1 MTWILGWVFKYVFYL
16 GQSGR
21 SATMR
26 DTLLAF
32 PSQFSLRIDI
42 ENPARRVFAFRR
54 DGPIWSILPA
64 HETQSPTWILVFR
77 SEGVLRRILQMR
89 TSLHQA
95 FVERR
100 VALKGS
106 IPESIRLLRVFDV
119 VFSYLLPLPR
129 LLRSVARSPVPLPLL
144 TKAWRVLGFLVR
156 VPVWAFKK
164 DFDLR

>member
-1 MTWILGWVFKYVFYL
+1 
-16 GQSGR
+16 
-21 SATMR
+21 MR

-42 ENPARRVFAFRR
+42 ENPAKRVFAIRR
-54 DGPIWSILPA
+54 DGPIWSIVSAADIENP
-64 HETQSPTWILVFR
+64 SWVLVFR
-77 SEGVLRRILQMR
+77 SRGVLERVLLMR

-129 LLRSVARSPVPLPLL
+129 LLRSVTRSPVPLPFA
-144 TKAWRVLGFLVR
+144 TKCARALGFVVR
-156 VPVWAFKK
+156 APLWTLKK
-164 DFDLR
+164 EFDLG